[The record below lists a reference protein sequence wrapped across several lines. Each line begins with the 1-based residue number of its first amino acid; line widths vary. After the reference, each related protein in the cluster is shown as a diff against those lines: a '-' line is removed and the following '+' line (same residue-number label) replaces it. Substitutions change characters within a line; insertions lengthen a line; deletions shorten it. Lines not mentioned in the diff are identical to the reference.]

1 MLPLVLYD
9 IPSKLP
15 GNRWS
20 PNPAKPRCGR
30 TAPVVLCLFN
40 ERSRFVLG
48 YKDLPF
54 ETVWVEFP
62 DIAPKF
68 KEIGASPLKR
78 PDGTEQYT
86 VPVLSDP
93 NTGALITDSW
103 VIAEYLD
110 KTYPEKPI
118 FPDGS
123 KGLISA
129 FDSAL
134 EALGGAS
141 FRFSLLRTS
150 QILNERSQE
159 YFITTREVAL
169 GDKVDEWSPEG
180 PQRDAHW
187 EIIEKQYYDSAK
199 RWYDKVEGKWVMGD
213 TFSYADIILAA
224 RSLWFK
230 RVYLDDEWKR
240 IASLHDGKWEKLLA
254 EVEKECNL
262 A

>member
-1 MLPLVLYD
+1 MLCP
-9 IPSKLP
+9 
-15 GNRWS
+15 
-20 PNPAKPRCGR
+20 
-30 TAPVVLCLFN
+30 FN

-48 YKDLPF
+48 YKNLPF
-54 ETVWVEFP
+54 ETVWVEYP

-68 KEIGASPLKR
+68 KEIGASPLKLQ
-78 PDGTEQYT
+78 DGSERYT

-110 KTYPEKPI
+110 ETYPEKPI
-118 FPDGS
+118 FPNGT
-123 KGLISA
+123 KGLIMA
-129 FDSAL
+129 FEPTLRAL
-134 EALGGAS
+134 EGAS
-141 FRFSLLRTS
+141 FRFSLFRSS
-150 QILNERSQE
+150 QILNERSRE
-159 YFITTREVAL
+159 YFIATRQVTL

-180 PQRDAHW
+180 PTREAHW
-187 EIIEKQYYDSAK
+187 EIIEKSFYGSAK
-199 RWYDKVEGKWVMGD
+199 AWYDKVEGPWVMGD
-213 TFSYADIILAA
+213 TFSYADILLAV

-230 RVYLDDEWKR
+230 RVYRDDEWKR